1 MTDILIPPPS
11 DATNR
16 LFSEPRILH
25 REQMFVADLILE
37 GWIFDGKTGKLY
49 QPLFGLTA
57 KTLDGK
63 ERTGVEGDIILYP
76 DLIKQRFGVVA
87 WDRKCNSF
95 VVAIPDYND
104 EPQSLVTE
112 QETMNDCTIL
122 GHVSDIANGVP
133 CWECYDEFGPPE
145 PNDGTKLPTK
155 KQWNHAFHRNHN
167 NCPACDGTGRRSV
180 VVKGE
185 TSGD

>member
-1 MTDILIPPPS
+1 MTDIIIPPPS

-25 REQMFVADLILE
+25 REQVSVADLILE
-37 GWIFDGKTGKLY
+37 GWIFDEKTGKLY

-63 ERTGVEGDIILYP
+63 ERTVVEGDIVY
-76 DLIKQRFGVVA
+76 FGMSGVDAPCGVIVYSQHGFIIA
-87 WDRKCNSF
+87 TGLGVGTIAEFLDEGSSF
-95 VVAIPDYND
+95 
-104 EPQSLVTE
+104 
-112 QETMNDCTIL
+112 TIL

-133 CWECYDEFGPPE
+133 CWECGGTGYYGGPRLGDEP
-145 PNDGTKLPTK
+145 
-155 KQWNHAFHRNHN
+155 
-167 NCPACDGTGRRSV
+167 CPACDGTGRRRV

-185 TSGD
+185 TNGTV